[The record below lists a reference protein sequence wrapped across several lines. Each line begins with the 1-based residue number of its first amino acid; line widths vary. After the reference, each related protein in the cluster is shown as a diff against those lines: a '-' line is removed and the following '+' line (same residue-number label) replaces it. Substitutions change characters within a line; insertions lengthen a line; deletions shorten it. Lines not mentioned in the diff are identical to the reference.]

1 MKPFLPVFVVTVLLW
16 AGCSSMMREP
26 EMEMKVTVNPAAPKR
41 EIKSYVITCSNELIS
56 RWFLSDPKAVMT
68 LGAALEKQGYEEAL
82 DPATAVYV
90 IKVDIG
96 FGPRATMQPMENP
109 DSIRYMNV
117 AAMAGQGRYS
127 QILTERNESSGSL
140 LVGPNGQI
148 IATGGWKRV
157 MEDSERAQHP
167 VDRGGDGYDLFVLRV
182 CEAGAVDK
190 KSEMVAWEVA
200 VRRPVDYRTPSPEH
214 VGMMLRQAASLIESG
229 LSSSPSSPAAT
240 PPAGKS

>member
-1 MKPFLPVFVVTVLLW
+1 
-16 AGCSSMMREP
+16 
-26 EMEMKVTVNPAAPKR
+26 MEVKVTVNPAAPKR
-41 EIKSYVITCSNELIS
+41 EIKSYVISCSNELIS

-82 DPATAVYV
+82 NPAAAVYV
-90 IKVDIG
+90 IKVDMG

-167 VDRGGDGYDLFVLRV
+167 VDQPGDGYDLLVLRV
-182 CEAGAVDK
+182 CEAGASDR
-190 KSEMVAWEVA
+190 KSEVMAWEVA
-200 VRRPVDYRTPSPEH
+200 VRRPVDYRTPSAEH
-214 VGMMLRQAASLIESG
+214 VGIMVRQAASLIETG
-229 LSSSPSSPAAT
+229 LSSSPPSPAAT
-240 PPAGKS
+240 PPAGKT